1 MIDRRTFNV
10 ALLGAAASVGVAQAQ
25 QGSQSTS
32 TNTAGA
38 LRLIA
43 TEEAFTTPEQLAAMS
58 KLSNPTKDPDLS
70 SMQNKARSLEV
81 ESPLTRTTRALI
93 DIGEQ
98 RIAEM
103 DRAGVAMHVLSL
115 TSPGVQMLDV
125 ATAHEVART
134 SNDRLAEAVR
144 KYPTRF
150 AGLASFAPQ
159 DPAGAVKEIERA
171 IRDLKLHGLIVNSH
185 TNEEYLDRPKYWP
198 ILEAAEALDAALY
211 IHPRN
216 PPAAILPFLELPDA
230 GTQLSSAM
238 WGFQLDTGLHAARL
252 IMSGIFDRFPKLK
265 IVLGHMGE
273 GLPFWL
279 FRMDQRYRMRNAS
292 GGVSRSGKQLQRLP
306 SEYVKSN
313 VLITTSGVFWN
324 ESLEFCRN
332 AIGADNIMFAID
344 YPYEDSVQAARFM
357 NAAPLPPAE
366 LRKVAYENAERV
378 FHIRRS

>member
-1 MIDRRTFNV
+1 MIDRRTFNA

-25 QGSQSTS
+25 QQTTTNQQS
-32 TNTAGA
+32 

-58 KLSNPTKDPDLS
+58 KLGGTGPIKDPDLNS
-70 SMQNKARSLEV
+70 IRNKARALDV
-81 ESPLTRTTRALI
+81 ESPLTRTTRALL

-98 RIAEM
+98 RIADM

-125 ATAHEVART
+125 PTAHEVARV

-159 DPAGAVKEIERA
+159 DPAGAVKEIERS
-171 IRDLKLHGLIVNSH
+171 IRDLKLHGLVVNSH
-185 TNEEYLDRPKYWP
+185 TNEEYLDLPKYWP

-216 PPAAILPFLELPDA
+216 PPAAILPFLDMPDA

-252 IMSGIFDRFPKLK
+252 IVSGIFDRFPKLK

-273 GLPFWL
+273 GVPFWL
-279 FRMDQRYRMRNAS
+279 FRMDQRYKMRNA
-292 GGVSRSGKQLQRLP
+292 GEGSRTGRKLQRLP
-306 SEYVKSN
+306 SEYFKSN
-313 VLITTSGVFWN
+313 FLITTSGVFWDD
-324 ESLEFCRN
+324 SLKFCRD

-344 YPYEDSVQAARFM
+344 YPYEESSQAARFM